1 MKLTSRFLVAAPLAA
16 ALTFG
21 LAAVPATAAP
31 AATSVAGVYTATVA
45 VPKITSQPKSTTV
58 ASGKT
63 ATFTVKAS
71 SSGLK
76 YQWYVKSPG
85 STKWVKISGTAA
97 TKSSYSVKTT
107 TKLNKAQYRVKV
119 SNKRGSVTSSAATLA
134 VVTTP
139 KITSQPKDVSTP
151 VGASTT
157 LKVSTSGG
165 SLSYKWQKYYSTG
178 WKTISGATKSSFTT
192 KATKGTNKYR
202 VIVSNKAGKVT
213 SRTTSVIG
221 TKPKITTHPTSTY
234 GEIGTTKTLSV
245 KVSGTPVT
253 YQWQVK
259 QGDSWKNI
267 SGATASSYKAK
278 VVGTSGVEAYRV
290 KVTNTLGSVYSTEA
304 FVVATSTETSPFEV
318 DTVFELTDYAA
329 IFSQSRQE
337 QIPDTGLSRVTTDI
351 TACYFYQD
359 YADRIPW
366 SDLGIEYLGNNSLSY
381 TDYYEGEYYFADG
394 DIWEFDELDVDGC
407 VEFVGN
413 AAVPT
418 EFVQNGTWAI
428 SLYDGDFPWDTQY
441 VRGVTSPIAP

>member
-1 MKLTSRFLVAAPLAA
+1 MKLTSRILVAAPLAA

-58 ASGKT
+58 VSGKT

-221 TKPKITTHPTSTY
+221 TKPKITTQPKNFEADT
-234 GEIGTTKTLSV
+234 GTTVTFKVAASGSPLTYKWQRKLSDSDTWKT
-245 KVSGTPVT
+245 
-253 YQWQVK
+253 
-259 QGDSWKNI
+259 I
-267 SGATASSYKAK
+267 SGATSSTLKFTADSSLELSSY
-278 VVGTSGVEAYRV
+278 RV
-290 KVTNTLGSVYSTEA
+290 IVTNSVGSVTSSTVDLFVNSSVTDPIQDNQTFALWNWLGAVFDQYKEA
-304 FVVATSTETSPFEV
+304 DPYDSERMDLWASIDLMNWSDEYLDPSYDIAILYQAANGQLFDSNGYFVEGNGIDSLGYMSPAEWAT
-318 DTVFELTDYAA
+318 AA
-329 IFSQSRQE
+329 ILANVPAGAEIGGVWVIYDAS
-337 QIPDTGLSRVTTDI
+337 
-351 TACYFYQD
+351 
-359 YADRIPW
+359 
-366 SDLGIEYLGNNSLSY
+366 
-381 TDYYEGEYYFADG
+381 G
-394 DIWEFDELDVDGC
+394 DV
-407 VEFVGN
+407 
-413 AAVPT
+413 
-418 EFVQNGTWAI
+418 VQ
-428 SLYDGDFPWDTQY
+428 Y
-441 VRGVTSPIAP
+441 IAGF

>member
-1 MKLTSRFLVAAPLAA
+1 MKLTSRILVAAPLAA

-157 LKVSTSGG
+157 LKVSASGG

-221 TKPKITTHPTSTY
+221 TKPKITTQPKSVIADTGSTVTFKVAASGSPLTY
-234 GEIGTTKTLSV
+234 KWQRKLSDSDTWKT
-245 KVSGTPVT
+245 
-253 YQWQVK
+253 
-259 QGDSWKNI
+259 I
-267 SGATASSYKAK
+267 SGATSSTLKFTADSSLELSSY
-278 VVGTSGVEAYRV
+278 RV
-290 KVTNTLGSVYSTEA
+290 IVTNSVGSVTSSTVDL
-304 FVVATSTETSPFEV
+304 FVNSSVTDPIQDNQWFSLTNWISAVFAQSKEV
-318 DTVFELTDYAA
+318 DPYDSTRTDLWANIYLYNWSNESLDPGIEIAVLYRDA
-329 IFSQSRQE
+329 DGERYDSNGYYVE
-337 QIPDTGLSRVTTDI
+337 GTGLEFIGLMAPGAEAEAEILANVPSGKEFGGVWEIYDM
-351 TACYFYQD
+351 
-359 YADRIPW
+359 
-366 SDLGIEYLGNNSLSY
+366 S
-381 TDYYEGEYYFADG
+381 GE
-394 DIWEFDELDVDGC
+394 L
-407 VEFVGN
+407 
-413 AAVPT
+413 
-418 EFVQNGTWAI
+418 VQ
-428 SLYDGDFPWDTQY
+428 Y
-441 VRGVTSPIAP
+441 IAGF